1 MEKHNFKHVIS
12 VNVAVLG
19 GVRNDNAFYSKYI
32 GDSCF
37 NYWGNSLPE
46 VKRMLSFGSV
56 GRKVITEDIARSLNV
71 GYDLAKDIL
80 SDIEKSV

>member
-32 GDSCF
+32 GNSCY
-37 NYWGNSLPE
+37 NYWGKCLPE
-46 VKRMLSFGSV
+46 VKRMLSFGNV
-56 GRKVITEDIARSLNV
+56 GRKLLAEDIARDLNV
-71 GYDLAKDIL
+71 GYDLAKKIL
-80 SDIEKSV
+80 SDIEKAL

>member
-32 GDSCF
+32 GNSCF
-37 NYWGNSLPE
+37 NYWGKELKE
-46 VKRMLSFGSV
+46 VSRILAFGSV
-56 GRKVITEDIARSLNV
+56 GRKVIAEDIAKSLNV
-71 GYDLAKDIL
+71 GYDLAKEIL
-80 SDIEKSV
+80 SDIEKSM

>member
-37 NYWGNSLPE
+37 NYWGKELKE
-46 VKRMLSFGSV
+46 VSRILAFGSV
-56 GRKVITEDIARSLNV
+56 GRKVIAEDIARSLNV
-71 GYDLAKDIL
+71 GYDLAKEIL
-80 SDIEKSV
+80 SDIEKSM

>member
-32 GDSCF
+32 GNSCY
-37 NYWGNSLPE
+37 NYWGKCLPE
-46 VKRMLSFGSV
+46 VKRMLSFGNV
-56 GRKVITEDIARSLNV
+56 GRKLLAEDITRDLNV
-71 GYDLAKDIL
+71 AMTWPKRF
-80 SDIEKSV
+80 